1 MTLFNWISTG
11 CWDIVQTESPQGTQC
26 FCDNPG
32 DSAHHEEESSA
43 RYAYPID
50 LEAATNVNLQF
61 WAKKSIDLYGHY
73 VALRYRT
80 VGESYWQTICSF
92 MGVGD
97 WEHYDLD
104 LSALAGQSIE
114 LSFSSRGIWGVNYAT
129 FWIDDIHLYTDNSY
143 SEAQYLLSPPLRV
156 LSSPNPFTR
165 ELAIAVQGFEK
176 GPLQLDIYNIRG
188 QKVCSKKTNPLTSP
202 AFSLNWNVLDKAGR
216 EPAAGVYILKVSAPN
231 RETTIRKILKLH

>member
-11 CWDIVQTESPQGTQC
+11 CWDIVQTDVPQGTQC
-26 FCDNPG
+26 LCDNPSG
-32 DSAHHEEESSA
+32 SAFYEEESSA
-43 RYAYPID
+43 TYAHPID

-156 LSSPNPFTR
+156 LSSPDPFTR

>member
-1 MTLFNWISTG
+1 
-11 CWDIVQTESPQGTQC
+11 
-26 FCDNPG
+26 
-32 DSAHHEEESSA
+32 
-43 RYAYPID
+43 
-50 LEAATNVNLQF
+50 
-61 WAKKSIDLYGHY
+61 
-73 VALRYRT
+73 
-80 VGESYWQTICSF
+80 

>member
-11 CWDIVQTESPQGTQC
+11 CWDIVQTDVPQGTQC
-26 FCDNPG
+26 LCDNPSG
-32 DSAHHEEESSA
+32 SAFYEEESSA
-43 RYAYPID
+43 TYAYPID
-50 LEAATNVNLQF
+50 LEGATNVNLQF
-61 WAKKSIDLYGHY
+61 WAKKSIDLYNHY
-73 VALRYRT
+73 VALCYRSA
-80 VGESYWQTICSF
+80 GESYWQTIYSF

-104 LSALAGQSIE
+104 LSALSGQTIE
-114 LSFSSRGIWGVNYAT
+114 LSFSSWGIWSVHDAT
-129 FWIDDIHLYTDNSY
+129 FWIDDIHLYIDNSY

>member
-11 CWDIVQTESPQGTQC
+11 CWDIVQTDVPQGTQC
-26 FCDNPG
+26 LCDNPSG
-32 DSAHHEEESSA
+32 SAFYEEESSA
-43 RYAYPID
+43 TYAHPID

-61 WAKKSIDLYGHY
+61 WAKKSIDLYNHY
-73 VALRYRT
+73 VALCYRSA
-80 VGESYWQTICSF
+80 GESYWQTIYSF

>member
-11 CWDIVQTESPQGTQC
+11 CWDIVQTDVPQGTQC
-26 FCDNPG
+26 LCDNPSG
-32 DSAHHEEESSA
+32 SAFYEEESSA
-43 RYAYPID
+43 TYAHPID

-61 WAKKSIDLYGHY
+61 WAKKSIDLYNHY
-73 VALRYRT
+73 VALCYRSA
-80 VGESYWQTICSF
+80 GESYWQTIYSF

-231 RETTIRKILKLH
+231 RVTTIRKILKLH

>member
-11 CWDIVQTESPQGTQC
+11 CWDIVQTDVPQGTQC
-26 FCDNPG
+26 LCDNPSG
-32 DSAHHEEESSA
+32 SAFYEEESSA
-43 RYAYPID
+43 TYAHPID

-61 WAKKSIDLYGHY
+61 WAKKSIDLYNHY
-73 VALRYRT
+73 VALCYRSG
-80 VGESYWQTICSF
+80 GESYWQTIYSF

>member
-11 CWDIVQTESPQGTQC
+11 CWDIVQTDVPQGTQC
-26 FCDNPG
+26 LCDNPSG
-32 DSAHHEEESSA
+32 SAFYEEESSA
-43 RYAYPID
+43 TYAHPID

-80 VGESYWQTICSF
+80 VGESYWQTIYSF